1 MLILVHKARVFM
13 IILVPAFLPLPVIVS
28 TIQNS
33 IEPFF
38 SGITAD
44 VFMTND
50 IQIKS
55 SASIV
60 LSSSSSTE
68 HASVWCHYWL
78 LKWRCR
84 CWPRVTWPAPALLH
98 PELKL
103 KVLASDRLGLFWEF
117 TLQPSHAR
125 TNRALVLWW
134 SKNPMMFC
142 CIDCWLG
149 YFIWFSCQLR
159 WGNV

>member
-38 SGITAD
+38 SGVTAD

-55 SASIV
+55 SVSIV

-68 HASVWCHYWL
+68 HASVWCHY
-78 LKWRCR
+78 
-84 CWPRVTWPAPALLH
+84 
-98 PELKL
+98 
-103 KVLASDRLGLFWEF
+103 
-117 TLQPSHAR
+117 
-125 TNRALVLWW
+125 
-134 SKNPMMFC
+134 
-142 CIDCWLG
+142 
-149 YFIWFSCQLR
+149 
-159 WGNV
+159 